1 KTIHASEESVSAAAA
16 SLKDPAEDLRISI
29 TNVDGEAAYPISSFT
44 WILVYKDQ
52 TDAAK
57 GKALVEF
64 LNWATHEGQSLA
76 APLHYAPLPKEFAP
90 LVEKKLKSIS
100 AGGA

>member
-1 KTIHASEESVSAAAA
+1 MAYKRIFVSTKLATAI
-16 SLKDPAEDLRISI
+16 KIF
-29 TNVDGEAAYPISSFT
+29 AAYPISSFT

-57 GKALVEF
+57 AKVVVDF
-64 LNWATHEGQSLA
+64 LNWATHDGQSLA
-76 APLHYAPLPKEFAP
+76 APLHYAPLPKEFIP

-100 AGGA
+100 AGGAAVLAQ